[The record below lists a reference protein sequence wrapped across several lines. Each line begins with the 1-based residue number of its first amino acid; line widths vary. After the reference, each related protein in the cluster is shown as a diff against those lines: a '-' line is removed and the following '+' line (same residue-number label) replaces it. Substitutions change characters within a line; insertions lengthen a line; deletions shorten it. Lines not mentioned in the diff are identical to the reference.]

1 VTAIDQKAFMKKI
14 IKFLAVTIFGF
25 FISLILLNGIE
36 IDWKSFFISHT
47 LKSDS
52 KVQLYIRLNSTLS
65 DFPES
70 NSFSFGR
77 GLRPCL
83 WDIDQGLRAAAE
95 DPRIT
100 SVLLHIES
108 ARITATQAY
117 TLGDA
122 IKYFRSTRKT
132 VKCYS
137 SSFSSDN
144 GGFPPYFVATYC
156 NEIVLQR
163 FGQVRIE
170 LLKYLD
176 ARDESYSDMLEGES
190 GHLSMHR
197 KNVQEVNAIIR
208 THRGVSL
215 PRLGAGNPY
224 IDTQALNIGLIDSIV
239 PRIEKEECSIVIQ
252 DYTRLIKNT
261 QENKVNVVAV
271 IPIPDAN
278 IDDAFDIV
286 QKRSEVRSIVVS
298 VSSADDLEHAI
309 QTIDSIPKNAPQKPI
324 VIYVAGPEAGNVRIM
339 SYPPSLKNNVQ
350 SVRTLNNAIEVA
362 TKLAGSDTLKIR
374 SEVIQTGSLAAN
386 FIKDLVEVGRSMKK
400 IFNRSLDHVIQMAY
414 SSD

>member
-1 VTAIDQKAFMKKI
+1 
-14 IKFLAVTIFGF
+14 
-25 FISLILLNGIE
+25 
-36 IDWKSFFISHT
+36 
-47 LKSDS
+47 
-52 KVQLYIRLNSTLS
+52 
-65 DFPES
+65 
-70 NSFSFGR
+70 
-77 GLRPCL
+77 
-83 WDIDQGLRAAAE
+83 
-95 DPRIT
+95 
-100 SVLLHIES
+100 
-108 ARITATQAY
+108 
-117 TLGDA
+117 
-122 IKYFRSTRKT
+122 
-132 VKCYS
+132 
-137 SSFSSDN
+137 
-144 GGFPPYFVATYC
+144 
-156 NEIVLQR
+156 
-163 FGQVRIE
+163 
-170 LLKYLD
+170 
-176 ARDESYSDMLEGES
+176 
-190 GHLSMHR
+190 MHR
-197 KNVQEVNAIIR
+197 KNAQEVNAIIR

-224 IDTQALNIGLIDSIV
+224 IDTQALSIGLIDSIV
-239 PRIEKEECSIVIQ
+239 PRITKEECSIVIQ

-298 VSSADDLEHAI
+298 VNSVADLEHAI
-309 QTIDSIPKNAPQKPI
+309 RKIDSIPKNTPQKPI

-339 SYPPSLKNNVQ
+339 SYPPPLLKNNVR

-400 IFNRSLDHVIQMAY
+400 IFNRSLDHVIQMVY